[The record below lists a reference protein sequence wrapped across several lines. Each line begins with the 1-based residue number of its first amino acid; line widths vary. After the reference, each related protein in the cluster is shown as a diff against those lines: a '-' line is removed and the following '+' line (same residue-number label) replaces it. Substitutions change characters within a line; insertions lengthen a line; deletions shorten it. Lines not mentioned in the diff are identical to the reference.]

1 MVGWGWRNLVL
12 DKLDNRGRR
21 VYTAAVIGLLNFLYV
36 GLRLLVEEAMLN
48 TIEVLK
54 IKPVAGEVS
63 RG

>member
-21 VYTAAVIGLLNFLYV
+21 VYYAKVIGLLNFLYV
-36 GLRLLVEEAMLN
+36 GFRLLVEEAMAN
-48 TIEVLK
+48 TIEVLR